1 VGDTKRPLLYLS
13 LSGVLNVVLNL
24 IFVIVLHMSVVG
36 VALASIIA
44 QYLSALLVVLCLLR
58 SHGIHELRLKKLRLY
73 PDKAMRLLALGI
85 PAGCQNAIFHIAN
98 LFIQASVNS
107 FDTVMVAGNSAAANA
122 DGLVYDVMA
131 AFYTACSSFM
141 SQNYGAGKRERILK
155 SYFISLA
162 YSFAAGAILGG
173 LLVVFGR
180 PFLAL
185 FATDNDKTV
194 SIIWKI
200 QRQLEQN
207 YAERITLASLA
218 AEHHISPSY
227 LSHLFKRI
235 TGYTI
240 IQYLTMCRLSV
251 ARKLLSETDLSITEV
266 VYATGFSDCSNFSRL
281 FKREIGCSPVDYKK
295 QEQSYGS

>member
-1 VGDTKRPLLYLS
+1 MANLLIENAGYSAKVHGYGLHAHNCYEIIYLRRGTLHVQVNNRHYEAVGPSLIFLSKLEHHSLQVVGDIYERYWLCISPAGAGNMIPNFVLLS
-13 LSGVLNVVLNL
+13 LLSNRPEEFYHVL
-24 IFVIVLHMSVVG
+24 
-36 VALASIIA
+36 
-44 QYLSALLVVLCLLR
+44 
-58 SHGIHELRLKKLRLY
+58 
-73 PDKAMRLLALGI
+73 D
-85 PAGCQNAIFHIAN
+85 
-98 LFIQASVNS
+98 
-107 FDTVMVAGNSAAANA
+107 AA
-122 DGLVYDVMA
+122 
-131 AFYTACSSFM
+131 
-141 SQNYGAGKRERILK
+141 
-155 SYFISLA
+155 
-162 YSFAAGAILGG
+162 SFAEEADRIFSGCVAEFTSPQLYSTERQAVLLSDLLILIY
-173 LLVVFGR
+173 R
-180 PFLAL
+180 QNSSL

-207 YAERITLASLA
+207 YADRFTLESLA

-281 FKREIGCSPVDYKK
+281 FKREIGCSPIDYKK
-295 QEQSYGS
+295 QKQDSP

>member
-1 VGDTKRPLLYLS
+1 MGNILIENAGYSDRVHGYALHAHNCYEIIYLRRGTLNVQVNNRQYKAIGPSLIFLSKLEHHSLQVDGDVYERYWLCISPAGAGNLIPNFVLLS
-13 LSGVLNVVLNL
+13 LLSNRPEEFCHVLDAHDFSQDADRIFSGCVRE
-24 IFVIVLHMSVVG
+24 FYDPQ
-36 VALASIIA
+36 AYAA
-44 QYLSALLVVLCLLR
+44 ERQAALLSDLLILIYR
-58 SHGIHELRLKKLRLY
+58 KK
-73 PDKAMRLLALGI
+73 P
-85 PAGCQNAIFHIAN
+85 
-98 LFIQASVNS
+98 
-107 FDTVMVAGNSAAANA
+107 
-122 DGLVYDVMA
+122 
-131 AFYTACSSFM
+131 
-141 SQNYGAGKRERILK
+141 
-155 SYFISLA
+155 
-162 YSFAAGAILGG
+162 
-173 LLVVFGR
+173 
-180 PFLAL
+180 AL

-295 QEQSYGS
+295 QEQNCE